1 MTARKD
7 KVCIVTG
14 GASGIGAGIAERLH
28 NDGARVVICD
38 IDRDKAADF
47 AGSINLDVDRQVMKL
62 DVSDAAAFKQIA
74 NDVAVNFG
82 TIDALVNNAGI
93 ADLTPLEQITRERF
107 DFILGVNAYGMIA
120 GCQAVAEVMK
130 KNKYGKIV
138 NIASTAGRNPM
149 AGVSLYAASKFA
161 IRGLTICYAKELA
174 EFGIRVNA
182 VHPGFIKT
190 PIYMSVANTIKE
202 ANAAGDAWALQNGCL
217 LGHAG
222 NPPDVAG
229 AVAYLISP
237 DGDYVTG
244 QSITIDGGHVFA

>member
-1 MTARKD
+1 MMSLKD
-7 KVCIVTG
+7 RVCLVTG
-14 GASGIGAGIAERLH
+14 GASGIGAGIVERLH
-28 NDGARVVICD
+28 ADGATAILCD

-47 AGSINLDVDRQVMKL
+47 ARSIGLDVDSRVKAF
-62 DVSDAAAFKQIA
+62 DVADAAAFKRA
-74 NDVAVNFG
+74 ADEVAAAFG
-82 TIDALVNNAGI
+82 RIDALVNNAGI
-93 ADLTPLEQITRERF
+93 SDLTPLEEISREKF
-107 DFILGVNAYGMIA
+107 DRILGVNAYGVIA
-120 GCQAVAEVMK
+120 GCQAVAGAMK
-130 KNKYGKIV
+130 KQGYGKIV

-161 IRGLTICYAKELA
+161 IRGLTICHAKELA

-190 PIYMSVANTIKE
+190 PIYLSVADTIEE
-202 ANAAGDAWALQNGCL
+202 AHAAADAWAVQNGTL

-222 NPPDVAG
+222 TAADVAG

-244 QSITIDGGHVFA
+244 QSITVDGGHVFA